1 MNIQYEGDSG
11 EEILRLARENN
22 RMLKSMR
29 RSSLVGAIFKTIL
42 WLALVFIPIWFYLEY
57 IAPVMQG
64 MLAAYEQVQTTNAA
78 AQAQLGQFAEPLEK
92 LRALMGGE

>member
-1 MNIQYEGDSG
+1 MAP
-11 EEILRLARENN
+11 LAVFGITNDGLN
-22 RMLKSMR
+22 LAVN
-29 RSSLVGAIFKTIL
+29 LLLLFLFVL

-64 MLAAYEQVQTTNAA
+64 MLSAYEQVQTTNAA